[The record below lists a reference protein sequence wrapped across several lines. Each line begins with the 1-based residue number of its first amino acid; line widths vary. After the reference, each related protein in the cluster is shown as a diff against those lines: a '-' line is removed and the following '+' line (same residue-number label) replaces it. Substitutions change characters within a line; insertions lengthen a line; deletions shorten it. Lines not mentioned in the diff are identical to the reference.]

1 MLQATVSPPPKA
13 LRSSLRG
20 SKGRHAGLAF
30 QEYDARNPHKKWTMG
45 FAGRPGGPA
54 FYISTVD
61 NTRNHGPGSQG
72 SKTEADGCF
81 GRVRMEEAATKTAAE
96 RLFHVWG
103 HKATGF
109 AKDRMGFLSGPGHHS
124 KEAVIKAL
132 RVRRS
137 GGGGA

>member
-1 MLQATVSPPPKA
+1 M
-13 LRSSLRG
+13 SS
-20 SKGRHAGLAF
+20 GRCTKDRAI
-30 QEYDARNPHKKWTMG
+30 Q
-45 FAGRPGGPA
+45 
-54 FYISTVD
+54 STV
-61 NTRNHGPGSQG
+61 TPSKPSSRPPGQRANG
-72 SKTEADGCF
+72 KA
-81 GRVRMEEAATKTAAE
+81 AAE